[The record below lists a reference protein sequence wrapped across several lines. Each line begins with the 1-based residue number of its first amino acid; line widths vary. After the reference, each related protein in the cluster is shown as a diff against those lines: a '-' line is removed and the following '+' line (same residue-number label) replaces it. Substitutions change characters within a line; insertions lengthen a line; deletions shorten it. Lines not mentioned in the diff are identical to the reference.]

1 MDWGRFNILDVS
13 LEEHKKLFNELEER
27 IGDDSPRFI
36 DEVKKLNPKEVKTI
50 LFSTE
55 DGKIDNMCY
64 IHGYSDL
71 KDCDIYFDKYDIK
84 DLDLLDISS
93 EYASSELDMLN
104 IRIHIPNNKKM
115 INKLE
120 KSGYDY
126 IGDIEGEKTIVL
138 LKDLSQQLEYKKSKR
153 K

>member
-13 LEEHKKLFNELEER
+13 SEKHKKLFKKLEER
-27 IGDDSPRFI
+27 IGENSPKFI
-36 DEVKKLNPKEVKTI
+36 DEISKLNNKEVKSI
-50 LFSTE
+50 LFSTK
-55 DGKIDNMCY
+55 DGIIDNMCY
-64 IHGYSDL
+64 IHGYNDL
-71 KDCDIYFDKYDIK
+71 KDCDIYFDKYDIN

-93 EYASSELDMLN
+93 EYASSELEMLN
-104 IRIHIPNNKKM
+104 IRIHIPNDKKM

-120 KSGYDY
+120 KNGYDY
-126 IGDIEGEKTIVL
+126 IGDIEGENTIVL